1 MAGKRR
7 SSIFAIAVAGALL
20 LAQVAGL
27 AHLLVVEHER
37 CAEHGDIVESGANH
51 HAEVAA
57 LRQERDGVSVR
68 TAGDEIAGH
77 DHCLYLATL
86 RRGAGSERQHVV
98 LAPRAPAAPFVLG
111 AETREEAGR
120 PSLLRIAPKTSPPVL
135 S

>member
-1 MAGKRR
+1 VAGKRR

-37 CAEHGDIVESGANH
+37 CAEHGDIVEGGANH
-51 HAEVAA
+51 HAAA
-57 LRQERDGVSVR
+57 AAERQERDRASIGND
-68 TAGDEIAGH
+68 GDEIAGH

-98 LAPRAPAAPFVLG
+98 LVPRAPVDRLVG
-111 AETREEAGR
+111 AETREQASG
-120 PSLLRIAPKTSPPVL
+120 PSLLRIAPKTSPPAL